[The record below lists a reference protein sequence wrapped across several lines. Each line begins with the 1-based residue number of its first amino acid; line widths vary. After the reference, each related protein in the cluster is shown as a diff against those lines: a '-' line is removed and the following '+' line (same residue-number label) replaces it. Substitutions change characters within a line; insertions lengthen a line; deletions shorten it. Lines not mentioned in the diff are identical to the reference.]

1 MISSLEAIKA
11 INSWRGDALV
21 VSATVALRE
30 WSSVSRRRDL
40 DLDLSDCMDKAPS
53 VGLGLALAQPHRRV
67 LVLDCD
73 AVLRTNLGSLIT
85 VGNASPSNLVH
96 FLFEDGSYI
105 STEGEPIFNLD
116 RVNFKALA
124 EGAAYPTTYQF
135 DGLEDLVIG
144 LEELMEGTGP
154 TFVALKVVHDG
165 DLPGYP
171 ARTMSDSLRAV
182 RESLSREQAGPATAT
197 LCHERVLCD

>member
-1 MISSLEAIKA
+1 MISSLEAIMA
-11 INSWRGDALV
+11 INSWRGDAFV
-21 VSATVALRE
+21 VSATAALRE

-73 AVLRTNLGSLIT
+73 TVLRRNLGSLIT

-105 STEGEPIFNLD
+105 STEGEPILHLD

-124 EGAAYPTTYQF
+124 EGAAYSTTCQF
-135 DGLEDLVIG
+135 GRLEDLVIG
-144 LEELMEGTGP
+144 LEDLMEETGP
-154 TFVALKVVHDG
+154 TFVSLKVVHDR
-165 DLPGYP
+165 DMPGYP

-182 RESLSREQAGPATAT
+182 RGSLSQERTGTPAAT
-197 LCHERVLCD
+197 PCHERVPCD